1 MSRFD
6 IYMSG
11 VGGQGIGLL
20 SEAIIRAAD
29 YAGLAVCGV
38 DTHGL
43 AQRGGMVESFVRI
56 GSVTTPLV
64 RRGSAQLVLALE
76 RTEAL
81 RAAERFAAPGGTLL
95 YFDTCWQPLS
105 VRLGTE
111 KATTAEDVD
120 HACARLEVR
129 SVPVRTELPDVRMQ
143 NVALLAVAAREKLIP
158 GVEMRHYEKALADL
172 LPDRVLQ
179 GNLKVLKG

>member
-29 YAGLAVCGV
+29 YAGHEVCGV

-56 GSVTTPLV
+56 GTLTTPLV
-64 RRGSAQLVLALE
+64 RKGSAKLVLALE

-81 RAAERFAAPGGTLL
+81 RAVELFAAPGGTLL
-95 YFDTCWQPLS
+95 YYDTCWQPLS

-111 KATTAEDVD
+111 KETSAEDVAA
-120 HACARLEVR
+120 ACARLDVR
-129 SVPVRTELPDVRMQ
+129 VIPVRTELPDGRMQ
-143 NVALLAVAAREKLIP
+143 THASSTSSK
-158 GVEMRHYEKALADL
+158 
-172 LPDRVLQ
+172 
-179 GNLKVLKG
+179 